1 MERSRAPS
9 TNTAGVVTSSSSS
22 SSSSRSQPSPT
33 AFSLASED
41 LDLPPGGPAQMVSV
55 RPSVEPPVGLREGRT
70 VVRVATWSLQGCSS
84 DKANNPGVKEVVC
97 MTLLENQ

>member
-9 TNTAGVVTSSSSS
+9 TNATTRSSSSS
-22 SSSSRSQPSPT
+22 SSKSQPSPT
-33 AFSLASED
+33 AFSLGSED
-41 LDLPPGGPAQMVSV
+41 LDLPPGGPAHILSV
-55 RPSVEPPVGLREGRT
+55 RPSVEPPVGLREGKA
-70 VVRVATWSLQGCSS
+70 VVRLATWSLQGCSS